1 MYCASTAIPSPYGDR
16 GSGNVRRTSANLP
29 FRGLPI
35 PGQHLGT
42 PLPIGS
48 AKSPSFCDECRTHQV
63 TLNHNDD
70 YQDGRW
76 YGEEVLQSA
85 PRIHFMN
92 GLSVPKDEVTRE
104 RVQDA
109 LRSTDDH
116 NETEFLNA
124 LLKIIEYERD
134 ETFNSSELI

>member
-1 MYCASTAIPSPYGDR
+1 MGKR
-16 GSGNVRRTSANLP
+16 
-29 FRGLPI
+29 
-35 PGQHLGT
+35 Q
-42 PLPIGS
+42 
-48 AKSPSFCDECRTHQV
+48 
-63 TLNHNDD
+63 D

-76 YGEEVLQSA
+76 YGEEVLQSV

-104 RVQDA
+104 RAQDA

-124 LLKIIEYERD
+124 LLKLIEYERD

>member
-1 MYCASTAIPSPYGDR
+1 M
-16 GSGNVRRTSANLP
+16 VRVKSLLVNL
-29 FRGLPI
+29 F
-35 PGQHLGT
+35 
-42 PLPIGS
+42 
-48 AKSPSFCDECRTHQV
+48 QV

-70 YQDGRW
+70 YRDGRW

-92 GLSVPKDEVTRE
+92 GLNVPKDDVTRE

>member
-1 MYCASTAIPSPYGDR
+1 
-16 GSGNVRRTSANLP
+16 
-29 FRGLPI
+29 
-35 PGQHLGT
+35 
-42 PLPIGS
+42 
-48 AKSPSFCDECRTHQV
+48 
-63 TLNHNDD
+63 
-70 YQDGRW
+70 
-76 YGEEVLQSA
+76 
-85 PRIHFMN
+85 MN
-92 GLSVPKDEVTRE
+92 GLNVPKNDVTQE